1 MDLSYILN
9 QLGEDREQYFNA
21 VAPPIIQSSNFAYET
36 VAQMREGIDDELTH
50 HFYTRGNNP
59 TVEILREKLAAL
71 EATEDA
77 LVFGSGSGAIAA
89 AILVNVQKGDHII
102 CVDKPY
108 SWTFTLL
115 QDFLPRFG
123 VSTTFVDG
131 RETGNFREAMQSN
144 TKLIVLESP
153 NSVTFEMQD
162 IEAVTNLARNHHIRT
177 LLDNS
182 YASPLFQQPAKMGV
196 DIVCHSATKYLNGHS
211 DVVAGVVCAS
221 QAMIQQLF
229 DGEYMT
235 LGAIIS
241 PHDAWLMIRGL
252 RTLEVRMDR
261 VADSTWEMVKFLE
274 GHPKVE
280 HVYHPFAQTNPQRDL
295 AEKQLKKGG
304 GQFSLTVKAETIS
317 QIEQFCE
324 SLQHFL
330 LACSWGG
337 YESLAFPTCALLND
351 KSEAI
356 PGIPWNLVRFY
367 IGMEDP
373 ETLKGDLKQ
382 ALGGLPNG

>member
-1 MDLSYILN
+1 MELSYIIN
-9 QLGEDREQYFNA
+9 QLGEDRVQYFNA
-21 VAPPIIQSSNFAYET
+21 VAPPVIQSSNFAYQS
-36 VAQMREGIDDELTH
+36 VYQMREGIADELTQ

-59 TVEILREKLAAL
+59 TVEILRKKLAAL
-71 EATEDA
+71 EGTADA
-77 LVFGSGSGAIAA
+77 LVFGSGSAAISA
-89 AILVNVQKGDHII
+89 AILANVQKGDHII

-115 QDFLPRFG
+115 NDFLPRFG
-123 VSTTFVDG
+123 VETTFVDG
-131 RETGNFREAMQSN
+131 REVDNFKQAIQKN
-144 TKLIVLESP
+144 TQLIVLESP

-162 IEAVTNLARNHHIRT
+162 VEAVTSLARQWGLTT
-177 LLDNS
+177 LMDNS

-196 DIVCHSATKYLNGHS
+196 DIICHSATKYLNGHS

-221 QAMIQQLF
+221 RSMIQKLF
-229 DGEYMT
+229 DGEFMT

-261 VADSTWEMVKFLE
+261 VADSTWEIVQLLAE
-274 GHPKVE
+274 HPKVDA
-280 HVYHPFAQTNPQRDL
+280 VYHPFTMDNPQRHL

-304 GQFSLTVKAETIS
+304 GQFSITVKADTIV
-317 QIEQFCE
+317 QVEKFCE
-324 SLQHFL
+324 ELQHFL

-337 YESLAFPTCALLND
+337 HESLAFPTCALLSH
-351 KSEAI
+351 KSEEV

-373 ETLKGDLKQ
+373 GTLKADLEK
-382 ALGGLPNG
+382 ALATLP

>member
-1 MDLSYILN
+1 MELSYILN
-9 QLGEDREQYFNA
+9 QLGEEREQYFNA
-21 VAPPIIQSSNFAYET
+21 VAPPIIQSSNFAYAT
-36 VAQMREGIDDELTH
+36 VAQMREGISDELTH

-59 TVEILREKLAAL
+59 TVEMLRKKLAAL
-71 EATEDA
+71 EQTEDA
-77 LVFGSGSGAIAA
+77 LVFASGSGAIAA
-89 AILVNVQKGDHII
+89 AILTNVSLGDHII

-108 SWTFTLL
+108 SWTHALL
-115 QDFLPRFG
+115 HDFLPRFG
-123 VSTTFVDG
+123 VESTFVDG
-131 RETGNFREAMQSN
+131 KEVHHFRQAIQVN

-162 IEAVTNLARNHHIRT
+162 IEAVTEVAKEHNILT
-177 LLDNS
+177 LMDNS
-182 YASPLFQQPAKMGV
+182 YAGPLFQQPACMGV

-211 DVVAGVVCAS
+211 DVVAGVVCTSEA
-221 QAMIQQLF
+221 ITKRIF
-229 DGEYMT
+229 DREFMT

-261 VADSTWEMVKFLE
+261 VAGSAWQVVQYLE
-274 GHPKVE
+274 DHPKVE
-280 HVYHPFAQTNPQRDL
+280 MVYHPFATQNPPRHLAQTQP
-295 AEKQLKKGG
+295 ETGG
-304 GQFSLTVKAETIS
+304 GQFSITLRVDTIQ

-324 SLQHFL
+324 KLRHFL

-337 YESLAFPTCALLND
+337 HESLVFPTCALLND
-351 KSEAI
+351 KQEAA

-373 ETLKGDLKQ
+373 ETLKADIEE
-382 ALGGLPNG
+382 ALAELP